1 MAEFDPEISSLLG
14 TFVHAP
20 EPTGWEE
27 KDRHTPLMTD
37 KTDLQTDRESTARG
51 NLINNMHTQFRAC
64 LATAVGVCYVIAG
77 EKPAR
82 ELDCA

>member
-1 MAEFDPEISSLLG
+1 MTEFDPEISSLLG

-27 KDRHTPLMTD
+27 KDRQTPL
-37 KTDLQTDRESTARG
+37 LTDRESTARG

-77 EKPAR
+77 EKLAR